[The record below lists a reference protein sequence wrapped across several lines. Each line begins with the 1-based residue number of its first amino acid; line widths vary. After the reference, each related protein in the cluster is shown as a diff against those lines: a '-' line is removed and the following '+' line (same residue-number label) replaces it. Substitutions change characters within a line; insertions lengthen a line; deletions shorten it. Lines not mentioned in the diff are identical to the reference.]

1 MKQTTVQHVTPIT
14 TFLLR
19 WWFRPHEETNG
30 IVFQDAQLQALLQT
44 IATHEAID
52 APAFRQARPAHQL
65 ALPDGENKL
74 PVLLALLIW
83 QLLNSLHA
91 QAIRVHD
98 PRFTDQFVLVA
109 PDDSAREA
117 LLTALCG
124 PRTSDADNS
133 RDFAQADL
141 VRFAELLMPPQRRD
155 QVFDFVRQH
164 AGGGAGHLPD
174 TTTEPV
180 ITVTDDRVGAL
191 ESLARLPH
199 AMVFDDETRP
209 PFRDRREDISTGTAW
224 RRHLRRFASMRNGNG
239 AQVLFTHPTPGSG
252 RHRYTVSGPDAGTIR
267 GRLNL

>member
-1 MKQTTVQHVTPIT
+1 MKQSTVQHVTPTT

-19 WWFRPHEETNG
+19 WWLRPQDDPEG
-30 IVFQDAQLQALLQT
+30 FYFQEVQLQALLQT
-44 IATHEAID
+44 ISTHEALD
-52 APAFRQARPAHQL
+52 GPAFRLARPAHQL
-65 ALPDGENKL
+65 SLPDGENKL
-74 PVLLALLIW
+74 PVMLALLIW
-83 QLLNSLHA
+83 QLLNSLHS
-91 QAIRVHD
+91 QAIRVSD

-109 PDDSAREA
+109 PDASARET
-117 LLTALCG
+117 LLNALCG
-124 PRTSDADNS
+124 PRTSDAEGS

-141 VRFAELLMPPQRRD
+141 VRFADLLMPPQRRD
-155 QVFDFVRQH
+155 AVFDFVRKH
-164 AGGGAGHLPD
+164 TGEGPRHLPE

-180 ITVTDDRVGAL
+180 ITITDDRVGAL